1 MKLLVGLGNPGPKY
15 DGTRH
20 NVGFMLLDELV
31 DRLGAKWEGK
41 SFQSVVSKLEIFG
54 EKCLLLKPQ
63 TYMNL
68 SGRAVREAATFYKI
82 EPADVL
88 VIQDDLDLATLKVKL
103 RTGGGHGGNNG
114 IRSILEELGR
124 DDFHRIK
131 VGIGRPSNRGEE
143 TAWVLS
149 NFDSSEVELIRTEV
163 YDSVLLRIKE
173 VLGRR

>member
-15 DGTRH
+15 EGTRH
-20 NVGFMLLDELV
+20 NVGFLLLDQLV
-31 DRLGAKWEGK
+31 AHLGANWEGK
-41 SFQSVVSKLEIFG
+41 SFQSVVTRLEIFG

-68 SGRAVREAATFYKI
+68 SGRSVREAATFYKI
-82 EPADVL
+82 EPAHII
-88 VIQDDLDLATLKVKL
+88 VIQDDLDLPTLKVKL

-131 VGIGRPSNRGEE
+131 IGIGRPSNRGDE
-143 TAWVLS
+143 ANWVLS
-149 NFDSSEVELIRTEV
+149 NFESSEVELIRTEV
-163 YDSVLLRIKE
+163 YESVLLRIKE
-173 VLGRR
+173 VMGRK